1 MIAIIGA
8 MDCEIS
14 LLLSAMTGVESEKTG
29 KHTYYTGKIAG
40 HDCVLVRCGVGK
52 VNAATAATVIIEKYR
67 PSVIINIGVGGGL
80 APDLSVGEMI
90 AATAL
95 CTHDLD
101 YGVIGDARGTVFYPD
116 DEELIM
122 LPTDRSV
129 TDLLVST
136 AASLGIACR
145 RGIIAS
151 GDKFVSSSEARADIR
166 GAFGADVCEMEGA
179 TKWECFWKVT
189 FPMLSPM
196 LMVNLI
202 YSITDSFTSYSNP
215 VMRLIVTTVQEKM
228 KFAYS
233 SALAWVY
240 FAVIGAILAIVFLIV
255 SRKIVYVD

>member
-8 MDCEIS
+8 MNCEIS

-40 HDCVLVRCGVGK
+40 RDCVLARCGVGM

-80 APDLSVGEMI
+80 APDLSMGEMI

-101 YGVIGDARGTVFYPD
+101 YGVLGDARGTVFYPD

-122 LPTDRSV
+122 LPTDRPV
-129 TDLLVST
+129 TNLLVST
-136 AASLGIACR
+136 AASLGIACL

-151 GDKFVSSSEARADIR
+151 GDNFV
-166 GAFGADVCEMEGA
+166 
-179 TKWECFWKVT
+179 
-189 FPMLSPM
+189 
-196 LMVNLI
+196 
-202 YSITDSFTSYSNP
+202 
-215 VMRLIVTTVQEKM
+215 
-228 KFAYS
+228 
-233 SALAWVY
+233 
-240 FAVIGAILAIVFLIV
+240 
-255 SRKIVYVD
+255 

>member
-8 MDCEIS
+8 MNCEIS

-40 HDCVLVRCGVGK
+40 RDCVLARCGVGM

-80 APDLSVGEMI
+80 APDLSMGEMV

-101 YGVIGDARGTVFYPD
+101 YGVLGDARGTVFYPD

-122 LPTDRSV
+122 LPTDRAV
-129 TDLLVST
+129 TNLLVST

-179 TKWECFWKVT
+179 AMAQVAYAFGVPFAVLRSVSDLADGSAPE
-189 FPMLSPM
+189 
-196 LMVNLI
+196 
-202 YSITDSFTSYSNP
+202 SF
-215 VMRLIVTTVQEKM
+215 E
-228 KFAYS
+228 KFAAECAATAAKLLLRAVE
-233 SALAWVY
+233 AL
-240 FAVIGAILAIVFLIV
+240 
-255 SRKIVYVD
+255 

>member
-1 MIAIIGA
+1 M
-8 MDCEIS
+8 
-14 LLLSAMTGVESEKTG
+14 
-29 KHTYYTGKIAG
+29 
-40 HDCVLVRCGVGK
+40 

-80 APDLSVGEMI
+80 APDLSMGEMI

-101 YGVIGDARGTVFYPD
+101 YGVLGDARGTVFYPD

-122 LPTDRSV
+122 LPTDRPV
-129 TDLLVST
+129 TNLLVST

-179 TKWECFWKVT
+179 AMAQVAYAFGVPFAVLRSVSDLADGSAPE
-189 FPMLSPM
+189 
-196 LMVNLI
+196 
-202 YSITDSFTSYSNP
+202 SF
-215 VMRLIVTTVQEKM
+215 E
-228 KFAYS
+228 KFAAECAATAAKLLLRAVE
-233 SALAWVY
+233 AL
-240 FAVIGAILAIVFLIV
+240 
-255 SRKIVYVD
+255 